1 MTENERRKH
10 PRVRIM
16 HPVFYECFDKEGK
29 LIGQNLGSIIDISNS
44 GIMIKTEDVVESNF
58 VLLTSVDLKNKLFEI
73 RGKVIHCKKKANGEY
88 VSGIKFQETEGNNI
102 RFTGKIVAAYLQ
114 NKLKSGT
121 GSLKRETAVRQ

>member
-16 HPVFYECFDKEGK
+16 HPVFYECFDKKGQ
-29 LIGQNLGSIIDISNS
+29 LISQNLGSIIDISNN
-44 GIMIKTEDVVESNF
+44 GIMIKTEDAVESDF

-73 RGKVIHCKKKANGEY
+73 RGKVIHCKKKTNGEY
-88 VSGIKFQETEGNNI
+88 LSGIKFQETVENNI
-102 RFTGKIVAAYLQ
+102 RFTRKIVAAYLQ

-121 GSLKRETAVRQ
+121 GQPKRETAVRQ